1 MGGEMSFL
9 GDIAGVFGAEKAED
23 AQYAAGQRAAKALK
37 EALATGRTDLSPYMT
52 QGAGA
57 ANILSRLYGLDGQPA
72 DMSAFT
78 QSPDYQFNLSQ
89 GLGAIDKSAASRGGL
104 YSGATMKAAQRFG
117 SGLASQQFSDYF
129 NRLSGLSGS
138 GQNAATSLLGAGTN
152 TAQGLGAIHLD
163 QGQNA
168 ANNIMSQF
176 QGWGNL
182 ANQAVDAISGGM
194 GGGVG
199 GGFSGAGALK
209 SLFGM

>member
-9 GDIAGVFGAEKAED
+9 GDIVGVFGAEKAED

-52 QGAGA
+52 QGSGA

-129 NRLSGLSGS
+129 NRLSGLSSS

-152 TAQGLGAIHLD
+152 TAQGLGGIYQN

-182 ANQAVDAISGGM
+182 ANQAVGAISGGM
-194 GGGVG
+194 GGGAG